1 MPPPPNPS
9 APLTANNLDFD
20 CDWRFGFNLE
30 AKKKGTVGYL
40 LFWSGCGGL
49 TLPQDIE
56 VWNPYSSSGQTI
68 VSGPSVTCVGLIE
81 QFRFQ
86 GGPTD
91 PIRLTVY
98 VSKGTAANVRAKLV
112 TPLTN
117 TKLKL
122 TFYIIG
128 FDDEKKAWYES
139 ALIKDA
145 SCKVDSVLDT
155 VNGDLQLFVA
165 TEPTAISDHLDVLV
179 YKLEFQV
186 VPAIGKVANMEF
198 ATGPTTRVVRQWRGA
213 DDA

>member
-1 MPPPPNPS
+1 MPVTNN
-9 APLTANNLDFD
+9 APLTANNLNFD

-30 AKKKGTVGYL
+30 AKKKGMVGYM

-56 VWNPYSSSGQTI
+56 VWNPFSTPGQTI
-68 VSGPSVTCVGLIE
+68 VSGSTVACVGLIE
-81 QFRFQ
+81 HFGFE
-86 GGPTD
+86 GGSAD
-91 PIRLTVY
+91 PIRLSVY

-112 TPLTN
+112 SPLTN

-128 FDDEKKAWYES
+128 FDDEKKAWYEA

-145 SCKVDSVLDT
+145 SCKVDAVVDT
-155 VNGDLQLFVA
+155 VGGNLQLFVSNEA
-165 TEPTAISDHLDVLV
+165 TPIADHLDILV

-186 VPAIGKVANMEF
+186 VPAVGSTANLEF
-198 ATGPTTRVVRQWRGA
+198 ATGPTTRVVRQWGGA
-213 DDA
+213 EE

>member
-1 MPPPPNPS
+1 MSSAPNLS
-9 APLTANNLDFD
+9 APLPANNLNFD

-30 AKKKGTVGYL
+30 AKKKATVGYL

-56 VWNPYSSSGQTI
+56 VWNPFSSPGQTI
-68 VSGPSVTCVGLIE
+68 LNGPRVTCVGLIE
-81 QFRFQ
+81 QFRFA
-86 GGPTD
+86 GGQND
-91 PIRLTVY
+91 PMRLTAY

-122 TFYIIG
+122 TFYVIG
-128 FDDEKKAWYES
+128 FDDEKKVWYEA

-145 SCKVDSVLDT
+145 SCKVDAVIDT
-155 VNGDLQLFVA
+155 VAGDLQLFVS
-165 TEPTAISDHLDVLV
+165 TEPTAVSEHLDILV

-186 VPAIGKVANMEF
+186 VPALGKTAHLEF
-198 ATGPTTRVVRQWRGA
+198 ATGPTTRVVRQWKG
-213 DDA
+213 DDE

>member
-1 MPPPPNPS
+1 MPATTPT
-9 APLTANNLDFD
+9 APLTANNLNFD

-30 AKKKGTVGYL
+30 AKKKGMVGYM

-56 VWNPYSSSGQTI
+56 VWNPFSSSGQTI
-68 VSGPSVTCVGLIE
+68 LSGSRVVCVGLIE
-81 QFRFQ
+81 HFRFE
-86 GGPTD
+86 GGASD
-91 PIRLTVY
+91 PIRLSVY

-112 TPLTN
+112 SPLTN

-128 FDDEKKAWYES
+128 FDDEKKAWYEA

-165 TEPTAISDHLDVLV
+165 NEPTAISDHLDILV

-186 VPAIGKVANMEF
+186 VPAIAATANLEF
-198 ATGPTTRVVRQWRGA
+198 ATGPTTRVVRQWGGA
-213 DDA
+213 EE